1 MSGARRGPGRPRRNV
16 ADDDEPEMYG
26 DANAN
31 MWAEMM
37 HQQQQF
43 QPSKPNSIKSSWGDA
58 CNWWDGTKAYMEASQ
73 MEVTWDNFRRL
84 FVGHYIPESYQF
96 QMERELTE
104 LKQGILRY

>member
-16 ADDDEPEMYG
+16 ADDGDEPEMYG

-43 QPSKPNSIKSSWGDA
+43 QAQQAQQHQEYHHEAVQERIPGSGQQRETADPGRDSEGIQDA
-58 CNWWDGTKAYMEASQ
+58 WIYRGGCGQD
-73 MEVTWDNFRRL
+73 
-84 FVGHYIPESYQF
+84 H
-96 QMERELTE
+96 
-104 LKQGILRY
+104 